1 MFRKTLFLRKEITV
15 SENQRVLVFKNQK
28 LNNVLTPGKHKIWDL
43 KNELEFITFDIN
55 TLYFS
60 EKNAERLYKNCE
72 LLREHISHW
81 KLDSNEPGLLYV
93 NDLLRGVVAPSE
105 HLYLW
110 KDAGEIR

>member
-28 LNNVLTPGKHKIWDL
+28 LDNVLTLGKHKIWDL

-72 LLREHISHW
+72 LLR
-81 KLDSNEPGLLYV
+81 
-93 NDLLRGVVAPSE
+93 
-105 HLYLW
+105 
-110 KDAGEIR
+110 